1 MEARLASLVQTFD
14 VDRLLSVRDA
24 EGWTVICETGRAW
37 LTLEGHSQDK
47 WLASGDRF
55 VLPGSGHA
63 LIEAD
68 GAARIRLQPPLEGS
82 AGHRPADAWSHARQ
96 WLQAVAGTAILRPE
110 ALGCAG
116 RN

>member
-1 MEARLASLVQTFD
+1 MEARLASLVQTFE

-24 EGWTVICETGRAW
+24 EGWTVICEAGRAW

-47 WLASGDRF
+47 WLARGERF
-55 VLPGSGHA
+55 VLPGSGHV

-68 GAARIRLQPPLEGS
+68 GAARISLQPPREGS
-82 AGHRPADAWSHARQ
+82 TGRLTADAWSRGRQ
-96 WLQAVAGTAILRPE
+96 WLQAVASTAIVRPE

-116 RN
+116 RS

>member
-1 MEARLASLVQTFD
+1 MEARLASLAQTVD

-24 EGWTVICETGRAW
+24 EGWTVICEAGHAW

-47 WLASGDRF
+47 WLTRGERV

-68 GAARIRLQPPLEGS
+68 GTARIRLQPPLEGS
-82 AGHRPADAWSHARQ
+82 AGRLTADAWSRGRQ
-96 WLQAVAGTAILRPE
+96 WLQAVASTAIVRPE
-110 ALGCAG
+110 ALGCTG

>member
-1 MEARLASLVQTFD
+1 MEARLASFAQTLD

-24 EGWTVICETGRAW
+24 EGWTVICEAGRAW

-47 WLASGDRF
+47 WLASGERF
-55 VLPGSGHA
+55 VLPGSGHV

-68 GAARIRLQPPLEGS
+68 GAARIRLQPPREGS
-82 AGHRPADAWSHARQ
+82 AGRLTADAWSHGRQ
-96 WLQAVAGTAILRPE
+96 WLQALASTAIVRPE

-116 RN
+116 RP